1 MKVGNAAWNPP
12 VLGVSEA
19 RDAVGAVIVKA
30 IEGSDYAAEATKAN
44 QKVQELL
51 DATPKL
57 K

>member
-1 MKVGNAAWNPP
+1 MKVGNAQWNPP

-19 RDAVGAVIVKA
+19 RDAIGVVLVKA
-30 IEGSDYAAEATKAN
+30 IEGGDFTSEATKAN
-44 QKVQELL
+44 QKLQELL